1 MRRRCDQQHKSR
13 SVKDVIRRMAKGLFR
28 HVVMPIPRGT
38 LKGKKWHVATRS
50 SFFAG
55 TYEPEQTALFEKMFM
70 EGDVVL
76 DLGAHVGYYT
86 VLASVLV
93 GDTGQVVVFEPEPEN
108 LYFLHR
114 HVKLNKCD
122 NVTVIEAC
130 VADSSGECTFCREGT
145 GTGHIDEAGDL
156 TVPVVSLDELLA
168 DGTIPLPDYMKI
180 DVEGAE
186 LRVLQGASQLIA
198 DARPTIFLSVHGEQL
213 SADCSDFLKARSYQ
227 LRAIVTKQLSEPSEI
242 LAVPTD

>member
-1 MRRRCDQQHKSR
+1 MRGTFDHERKSGP
-13 SVKDVIRRMAKGLFR
+13 AKRAIKKALKAIFR
-28 HVVMPIPRGT
+28 PLVMPIKRGT
-38 LKGKKWHVATRS
+38 LKGRKWHVATRS
-50 SFFAG
+50 SFLAG
-55 TYEPEQTALFEKMFM
+55 TYESDQTALFEQMLM
-70 EGDVVL
+70 EGDIVL

-93 GDTGQVVVFEPEPEN
+93 GDTGQVIAFEPEPEN

-130 VADSSGECTFCREGT
+130 VADSSGECTFRREGT
-145 GTGHIDEAGDL
+145 GTGHIDEAGAL
-156 TVPVVSLDELLA
+156 TVPVLSLDELLA
-168 DGTIPLPDYMKI
+168 DGAIPRPDYMKI

-186 LRVLQGASQLIA
+186 LRVLQGACQLIA

-213 SADCSDFLKARSYQ
+213 RDDCSQFLKARGYQ
-227 LRAIVTKQLSEPSEI
+227 LRPIVIRESSAAPEI
-242 LAVPTD
+242 LAVPAD